1 MKQEIRWLIDD
12 FVRADAKWGGDVI
25 DLCDGKKD
33 VLCYEWLRVHQSW
46 LDDYLPVAIT
56 GTVHQNQYLN
66 ALYAQ
71 GNDRASLMLK
81 DAIYLSLETTLRDRV
96 EEYYLEEHTEAEP
109 FAGYE
114 AGQ

>member
-1 MKQEIRWLIDD
+1 MKQELRWLIDD
-12 FVRADAKWGGDVI
+12 LVRADAKWEGDII

-33 VLCYEWLRVHQSW
+33 VLCYEWLRVHWSW

-56 GTVHQNQYLN
+56 GTVHQIQYLD

-71 GNDRASLMLK
+71 GSDRASLMLK
-81 DAIYLSLETTLRDRV
+81 DAIYLSLETSIRDAV
-96 EEYYLEEHTEAEP
+96 LEYYSEEHMKAEA

>member
-1 MKQEIRWLIDD
+1 MKQEIKWLIDD
-12 FVRADAKWGGDVI
+12 FVRADAKWEGDII

-33 VLCYEWLRVHQSW
+33 VLCYEWLRVHSSW

-56 GTVHQNQYLN
+56 GTVHQIEYLD

-81 DAIYLSLETTLRDRV
+81 DAIYLSLETTIRDRV
-96 EEYYLEEHTEAEP
+96 EEYYLEEHAEAEP

>member
-33 VLCYEWLRVHQSW
+33 VLCYEWLRVHSSW

-56 GTVHQNQYLN
+56 GTVHQIEYLD

-81 DAIYLSLETTLRDRV
+81 DAIYLSLETTIRDRV
-96 EEYYLEEHTEAEP
+96 EEYYLAEHAEAEP

>member
-12 FVRADAKWGGDVI
+12 FVRADAKWGGDV
-25 DLCDGKKD
+25 
-33 VLCYEWLRVHQSW
+33 
-46 LDDYLPVAIT
+46 
-56 GTVHQNQYLN
+56 
-66 ALYAQ
+66 Q

-81 DAIYLSLETTLRDRV
+81 DAIYLSLETTIRDRV
-96 EEYYLEEHTEAEP
+96 EEYYLAEHAEAEP